1 MYTIFGNFDR
11 RKRLL
16 PYRENLFILK
26 KQFMLPLFFSDSNK
40 IKDNDII
47 VLAGDVGGTK
57 TNLAL
62 YKMAKGETIE
72 LKEGN
77 YKSQDYKSITEIT
90 NIFLKDQPQPEACCI
105 GVAGPVFDQK
115 VKLTNLSWEMD
126 GNEIAKQMRLEK
138 FHLIN
143 DLEATAY
150 GLAMLSDDDTV
161 TIHKGSEAPSGNA
174 AIIAPGT
181 GLGEAGLYF
190 DGKVFHPF
198 ATEGGHCDFASRD
211 QEDFELF
218 EYLQKKFGHVSYERV
233 ICGPGI
239 INIYQFLQ
247 EEKKL
252 EEPSRVTEK
261 IKQGDAA
268 AEISQHTEQS
278 ALCDKT
284 MQLFIRF
291 LAFESAN
298 LALKMKATGGLFI
311 GGGIAPQLIPL
322 FNKYQFSDSFKDSGR
337 MSHLL
342 EKVTA
347 SIILNTK
354 TALLGAAYYG
364 ANG

>member
-1 MYTIFGNFDR
+1 
-11 RKRLL
+11 
-16 PYRENLFILK
+16 
-26 KQFMLPLFFSDSNK
+26 MLPLLFRDPNK
-40 IKDNDII
+40 TKDGEMI

-62 YKMAKGETIE
+62 YKVTKENTLV

-90 NIFLKDQPQPEACCI
+90 SDFLEDQPQPAACCI
-105 GVAGPVFDQK
+105 GVAGPVFDGK
-115 VKLTNLSWEMD
+115 VNLTNLSWKMD
-126 GNEIAKQMRLEK
+126 STEIAKKMGLSK
-138 FHLIN
+138 VHLIN

-150 GLAMLSDDDTV
+150 GLAMLSDEDTV
-161 TIHKGSEAPSGNA
+161 TVHKGSDTPYGNA

-181 GLGEAGLYF
+181 GLGEAGIYF
-190 DGKVFHPF
+190 DGRIYHPF
-198 ATEGGHCDFASRD
+198 ATEGGHCDFAARN

-218 EYLQKKFGHVSYERV
+218 EYLQNKFGHVSCERV

-239 INIYQFLQ
+239 FNIYQFLQ

-252 EEPSRVTEK
+252 EEPAWVTEK

-268 AEISQHTEQS
+268 AEISEHTEQS

-291 LAFESAN
+291 LAHESAN
-298 LALKMKATGGLFI
+298 LTLKMKATGGLFI

-322 FNKYQFSDSFKDSGR
+322 FKKYSFNDFFKDNGR
-337 MSHLL
+337 MNHLL
-342 EKVTA
+342 EKVTI
-347 SIILNTK
+347 SIILNPK
-354 TALLGAAYYG
+354 TALLGAAYYA